1 MSEKFDLGD
10 WEVEEKDGK
19 IIGIRRK
26 ASLPPEDYLLENSGI
41 PKAFRNRSFENF
53 MVNSNFES
61 MKKAKVAVLNYAE
74 AYPAVEGGLLIMGP
88 SGVGKTHL
96 AVALC
101 RKLIKEKGID
111 CLFIDFREALREYST
126 IQTGEKREAFLNS
139 LSSVELLVIDDF
151 ASRNLSDWEEDF
163 VFRLINRR
171 YLEELPLVL
180 TTVFRGEEL
189 EEKIGVRLRSRLYEM
204 CREVNIEAPD
214 YRYEVRRV
222 SYRPDS
228 GGEDEGKD

>member
-26 ASLPPEDYLLENSGI
+26 ASLPLEDYLLEKAGI
-41 PKAFRNRSFENF
+41 SKAFRNRSFENF
-53 MVNSNFES
+53 MVDSNFPS
-61 MKKAKVAVLNYAE
+61 LKQAKLAVLKYAE
-74 AYPAVEGGLLIMGP
+74 EYPAVDGGLLIMGP
-88 SGVGKTHL
+88 SGTGKTHL

-111 CLFIDFREALREYST
+111 CFFIDFREALREYST
-126 IQTGEKREAFLNS
+126 LQTGEKREDFLNN
-139 LSSVELLVIDDF
+139 LSSVELLIIDDF
-151 ASRNLSDWEEDF
+151 ASRNVSDWEEDF

-189 EEKIGVRLRSRLYEM
+189 EERIGARLRSRLYEM
-204 CREVNIEAPD
+204 CREINIESRD
-214 YRYEVRRV
+214 YRSKVRRASFRSV
-222 SYRPDS
+222 S
-228 GGEDEGKD
+228 GGEDEGED